1 MERLPVE
8 NGQANELQRQDETQR
23 RTRRT
28 DRRRAELASYDLAM
42 LGNVP
47 PRHARRSVGRSARVL
62 WMLQIHTR
70 ASSRSAAAAATTAPA
85 QSFADVSRI
94 VTANVLT
101 ARTRVWFQS
110 GAGSVARVRLGA
122 TAPRP
127 PAGPAA
133 PLRPT
138 SSTPAVRRSFPAG
151 KHLSELRA
159 RCGTSVHSE
168 HAAAEVKQPPSAR
181 PPPRLVLSCTKILPR
196 YYRGTISDD
205 TSTTVHC
212 VVHGTFSYRDTT
224 STRFYLQVPAHNN

>member
-23 RTRRT
+23 RTCRT
-28 DRRRAELASYDLAM
+28 DRRRAELAFYDLAM

-47 PRHARRSVGRSARVL
+47 STPRHARRSVGRSVYSGCCRSTHT
-62 WMLQIHTR
+62 HTR

-110 GAGSVARVRLGA
+110 GAGSVGRVRLGA

-181 PPPRLVLSCTKILPR
+181 PPPRLVLSCTTILPILPR
-196 YYRGTISDD
+196 Y
-205 TSTTVHC
+205 H
-212 VVHGTFSYRDTT
+212 F
-224 STRFYLQVPAHNN
+224 